1 VRRSKRPARNLS
13 PPAKPRAPVFWDAT
27 ALPFLERRSLVLA
40 LCLIAIAVIRIA
52 AAYPEMS
59 ITFDEPA
66 HIACGLQYLA
76 QHVYLY
82 EPQHPPLARA
92 MAALGP
98 YLDGARLLDAPNMI
112 LEGVAVL
119 YHGGHTGRTLALARL
134 GILPFFI
141 LACLVVYF
149 WARRYFG
156 NPVAVIATGLF
167 TLLPS
172 VLAHAGLAT
181 TDMALTACLGAAFLA
196 LIVWAEKP
204 SFRHSLLFGA
214 ATALAVLSKFTALGF
229 LPIAA
234 VFALVV
240 YLVAERP
247 GLKRLAALAS
257 ERAAPLAAAVLA
269 GALVVWA
276 GYLFSFGAVPG
287 WSVRL
292 PAPELFDGIRR
303 AMRHNAGEGGGYLF
317 GQLSPTGWWY
327 FFPAALAVKTPIAFL
342 LLLGLGAWL
351 CWKKRE
357 FAHWLPWAFS
367 LGILAPA
374 MTSPVNYGVRHVL
387 PVYMGFSIVAA
398 LAVVRLAQWSQTRRW
413 AGIAAGALVLWMAV
427 SGGIRHPDYLAYF
440 NELAG
445 SEPEEVLVDSDLDWG
460 QDTILLA
467 RRLRELGAK
476 QVSYIQMN
484 LDSDHLQAWPG
495 MPPTK
500 PINPLVPAE
509 GWTAVGP
516 TFWKVGQYGLDHRY
530 PNLKPWF
537 EYLKPVERVG
547 SQLLYYVP
555 PRVAISTPVGPAS
568 DSRRTSPNPASRSHP
583 VYSSSL

>member
-1 VRRSKRPARNLS
+1 MKRSKRPAPNLS
-13 PPAKPRAPVFWDAT
+13 SPAKSTV
-27 ALPFLERRSLVLA
+27 LPLLERHSLPLA
-40 LCLIAIAVIRIA
+40 LCLIVIGVIRIA
-52 AAYPEMS
+52 AAWPEMS

-66 HIACGLQYLA
+66 HLACGLQYLA
-76 QHVYLY
+76 QHVYVY

-119 YHGGHTGRTLALARL
+119 YDGGHTGRTLTLARL

-156 NPVAVIATGLF
+156 NMVAVVATGLF

-196 LIVWAEKP
+196 LLVWAEQP
-204 SFRHSLLFGA
+204 SFRHSLLLGA

-229 LPIAA
+229 LPVAA

-247 GLKRLAALAS
+247 GMKRLAALAK
-257 ERAAPLAAAVLA
+257 ERAAPLAVAVLV
-269 GALVVWA
+269 GALAVWA
-276 GYLFSFGAVPG
+276 GYLFSFGRVPG

-303 AMRHNAGEGGGYLF
+303 AMRHNASEGGGYLF

-327 FFPAALAVKTPIAFL
+327 FFPVALAVKTPLAFL
-342 LLLGLGAWL
+342 LLVGLGAWL
-351 CWKKRE
+351 CWKKRR
-357 FAHWLPWAFS
+357 FAAHWLPWAFA

-374 MTSPVNYGVRHVL
+374 MTSPVNYGIRHVL

-398 LAVVRLAQWSQTRRW
+398 LAVVRLARTGKW
-413 AGIAAGALVLWMAV
+413 AGVAAGALVLWMAV
-427 SGGIRHPDYLAYF
+427 SGAVRHPDYLAYF

-445 SEPEEVLVDSDLDWG
+445 SEPEKVLVDSDLDWG

-467 RRLRELGAK
+467 RRLRELGVK
-476 QVSYIQMN
+476 EVSYIQMN
-484 LDSDHLQAWPG
+484 LDSAHLQVWPG

-500 PINPLVPAE
+500 PINPVVPAK

-516 TFWKVGQYGLDHRY
+516 TFSKVGQYGLDHRY

-537 EYLKPVERVG
+537 EYRKPVERVE

-555 PRVAISTPVGPAS
+555 PG
-568 DSRRTSPNPASRSHP
+568 
-583 VYSSSL
+583 SLRAP

>member
-1 VRRSKRPARNLS
+1 V
-13 PPAKPRAPVFWDAT
+13 
-27 ALPFLERRSLVLA
+27 ALG
-40 LCLIAIAVIRIA
+40 LIAIAVIRIA

-66 HIACGLQYLA
+66 HLACGLQYLA

-98 YLDGARLLDAPNMI
+98 YLDGSRLLDAPNMI
-112 LEGVAVL
+112 LEGVAVF
-119 YHGGHTGRTLALARL
+119 YDGGHTTRTLTLARL

-141 LACLVVYF
+141 LACLVVYY

-156 NPVAVIATGLF
+156 NPVAVVATGLF
-167 TLLPS
+167 TLLPA

-196 LIVWAEKP
+196 LLVWAEQP
-204 SFRHSLLFGA
+204 SFRHSLLLGA
-214 ATALAVLSKFTALGF
+214 ATAMAVLSKFTALGF
-229 LPIAA
+229 FPVAA
-234 VFALVV
+234 VFALAV
-240 YLVAERP
+240 YLAAERP
-247 GLKRLAALAS
+247 GWKRLAAIAR
-257 ERAAPLAAAVLA
+257 ERAAPLAVAVLV

-292 PAPELFDGIRR
+292 PAPELFDGVRR
-303 AMRHNAGEGGGYLF
+303 AMRHNASEGGGYLF

-327 FFPAALAVKTPIAFL
+327 FFPVALAFKTPLAFL
-342 LLLGLGAWL
+342 LLLGLGKWV
-351 CWKKRE
+351 CWQKRRRV
-357 FAHWLPWAFS
+357 AYWLPWAFS

-398 LAVVRLAQWSQTRRW
+398 LAVVRLAQWSQARKW
-413 AGIAAGALVLWMAV
+413 AGIAAAGALVLWMGV
-427 SGGIRHPDYLAYF
+427 SGAIRHPDYLAYF

-445 SEPEEVLVDSDLDWG
+445 SEPEKVLVDSDLDWG

-467 RRLRELGAK
+467 RRLRELGVK

-484 LDSDHLQAWPG
+484 LDSAHLQVWPG
-495 MPPTK
+495 MPPTR
-500 PINPLVPAE
+500 PINPVVPAE

-516 TFWKVGQYGLDHRY
+516 TFSKVGQYGLDHRY
-530 PNLKPWF
+530 PDLQPWY

-555 PRVAISTPVGPAS
+555 PRTAINTPAGPGS
-568 DSRRTSPNPASRSHP
+568 GTRRTSPNSASRSHA

>member
-1 VRRSKRPARNLS
+1 MSRKKPKRQFEKPAEQL
-13 PPAKPRAPVFWDAT
+13 KT
-27 ALPFLERRSLVLA
+27 AAPFLERRSLVLA
-40 LCLIAIAVIRIA
+40 LGLIAIAVIRIA

-66 HIACGLQYLA
+66 HLACGLQYVA

-119 YHGGHTGRTLALARL
+119 YYGGHTGRTLTLARL

-156 NPVAVIATGLF
+156 NPVAVVATGLF

-181 TDMALTACLGAAFLA
+181 TDMALTACLGAAFLS
-196 LIVWAEKP
+196 LLVWAEKP
-204 SFRHSLLFGA
+204 SFRHSLLLGA
-214 ATALAVLSKFTALGF
+214 ATAMAVLSKFTALGF
-229 LPIAA
+229 LPVAA

-240 YLVAERP
+240 YLVADRP
-247 GLKRLAALAS
+247 GWKRLAALAKR
-257 ERAAPLAAAVLA
+257 RAAPLAVAVLV

-317 GQLSPTGWWY
+317 GRLSPTGWWY
-327 FFPAALAVKTPIAFL
+327 FFPAALAVKTPLAFL
-342 LLLGLGAWL
+342 FLLGLGGWL
-351 CWKKRE
+351 TVR
-357 FAHWLPWAFS
+357 AGHARPLLPWAFS

-398 LAVVRLAQWSQTRRW
+398 LAVVRLVQTGKW
-413 AGIAAGALVLWMAV
+413 ARVAAGALVLWMAV
-427 SGGIRHPDYLAYF
+427 SGAIRHPDYLAYF

-445 SEPEEVLVDSDLDWG
+445 SEPEKVLVDSDLDWG

-467 RRLRELGAK
+467 RHASHQAHQPPG
-476 QVSYIQMN
+476 SGGG
-484 LDSDHLQAWPG
+484 LDGRWSDLLEG
-495 MPPTK
+495 R
-500 PINPLVPAE
+500 PIRPRSPLPQSQPLVRIPAARRE
-509 GWTAVGP
+509 SRLAAP
-516 TFWKVGQYGLDHRY
+516 
-530 PNLKPWF
+530 
-537 EYLKPVERVG
+537 
-547 SQLLYYVP
+547 LLRAIGARH
-555 PRVAISTPVGPAS
+555 PRPKARFL
-568 DSRRTSPNPASRSHP
+568 RRADAGVCPRI
-583 VYSSSL
+583 

>member
-1 VRRSKRPARNLS
+1 MKRSKRPARSLS
-13 PPAKPRAPVFWDAT
+13 APARPT
-27 ALPFLERRSLVLA
+27 LLPLLERRSLALA
-40 LCLIAIAVIRIA
+40 LCLISIAVIRIA
-52 AAYPEMS
+52 AAYPDMS

-66 HIACGLQYLA
+66 HLGCGLQYLS
-76 QHVYLY
+76 QHVYRY

-98 YLDGARLLDAPNMI
+98 YLDGSRSLNAPNMI
-112 LEGVAVL
+112 LEGLAVF
-119 YHGGHTGRTLALARL
+119 YDGGHVTRTLTLARL

-156 NPVAVIATGLF
+156 DLVALVATGLF

-181 TDMALTACLGAAFLA
+181 TDMPLTACLGAAFLA
-196 LIVWAEKP
+196 LLVWAEQP

-229 LPIAA
+229 FPVAA
-234 VFALVV
+234 VFALAV
-240 YLVAERP
+240 YVAAERP
-247 GLKRLAALAS
+247 GLKRLAALAR
-257 ERAAPLAAAVLA
+257 ERAAPLAVAVLV
-269 GALVVWA
+269 GALVIWA

-292 PAPELFDGIRR
+292 PAPEFFDGIRR

-327 FFPAALAVKTPIAFL
+327 FFPAALAVKTPLAFL
-342 LLLGLGAWL
+342 VLLGLGAWL
-351 CWKKRE
+351 CWRKPRHA
-357 FAHWLPWAFS
+357 AHWLPWAFC

-398 LAVVRLAQWSQTRRW
+398 LAVVQLQTRKWFRV
-413 AGIAAGALVLWMAV
+413 GAAALILWMAV
-427 SGGIRHPDYLAYF
+427 SGAIRHPDYLTYF

-445 SEPEEVLVDSDLDWG
+445 SEPEKVLVDSDLDWG

-467 RRLRELGAK
+467 RRLRELGAR

-484 LDSDHLQAWPG
+484 LDNAHLQVWPG
-495 MPPTK
+495 MPPSV
-500 PINPLVPAE
+500 PINPIVPAE

-530 PNLKPWF
+530 PNLNPWF
-537 EYLKPVERVG
+537 ESIQPVERVG

-555 PRVAISTPVGPAS
+555 PGSLR
-568 DSRRTSPNPASRSHP
+568 SP
-583 VYSSSL
+583 

>member
-1 VRRSKRPARNLS
+1 MSKKKAKRQFEKPAEQ
-13 PPAKPRAPVFWDAT
+13 PKTVAP
-27 ALPFLERRSLVLA
+27 LLERRSLVLA

-52 AAYPEMS
+52 AAWPEMS

-66 HIACGLQYLA
+66 HLACGLQYVA
-76 QHVYLY
+76 QHVYVY

-98 YLDGARLLDAPNMI
+98 YLDGSRLLDAPNMI

-156 NPVAVIATGLF
+156 NPVAVVATGLF

-181 TDMALTACLGAAFLA
+181 TDMALTACLGAAFLS
-196 LIVWAEKP
+196 LLVWVQKP
-204 SFRHSLLFGA
+204 SLQHSLLFGA

-229 LPIAA
+229 LPVAA

-240 YLVAERP
+240 YLATERP
-247 GLKRLAALAS
+247 GWKRLAALIR
-257 ERAAPLAAAVLA
+257 ERAAPLAVAVLV
-269 GALVVWA
+269 GALVVWS

-327 FFPAALAVKTPIAFL
+327 FFPAALAVKTPLAFL
-342 LLLGLGAWL
+342 FLLGLGGWL
-351 CWKKRE
+351 CWTKRRS
-357 FAHWLPWAFS
+357 AVHWLPWAFS

-374 MTSPVNYGVRHVL
+374 MTSPVNYGIRHVL

-398 LAVVRLAQWSQTRRW
+398 LAVVRLAQTRKW
-413 AGIAAGALVLWMAV
+413 TGAAAVALVLWMTV
-427 SGGIRHPDYLAYF
+427 SGAIRHPDYLAYF

-445 SEPEEVLVDSDLDWG
+445 SEPEKVLVDSDLDWG

-484 LDSDHLQAWPG
+484 LDSAHLQVWPG
-495 MPPTK
+495 MPPTR

-530 PNLKPWF
+530 PNLTPWF
-537 EYLKPVERVG
+537 ESLKPVERVG
-547 SQLLYYVP
+547 SLLLYYVP
-555 PRVAISTPVGPAS
+555 
-568 DSRRTSPNPASRSHP
+568 
-583 VYSSSL
+583 

>member
-1 VRRSKRPARNLS
+1 LETPAEQ
-13 PPAKPRAPVFWDAT
+13 PKTVAPGLGT
-27 ALPFLERRSLVLA
+27 APGAPFPEWRWLVVA
-40 LCLIAIAVIRIA
+40 LGLMAIAVMRIV
-52 AAYPEMS
+52 AAYPAMS

-66 HIACGLQYLA
+66 HLACGLQYVA
-76 QHVYLY
+76 QHVYVY

-92 MAALGP
+92 MCALGP
-98 YLDGARLLDAPNMI
+98 YLDGRRLLDAPNMI

-119 YHGGHTGRTLALARL
+119 YDGGHTGRTLTLARL
-134 GILPFFI
+134 GTLPFFI

-156 NPVAVIATGLF
+156 GLVAVVATGLF
-167 TLLPS
+167 TLLPP

-181 TDMALTACLGAAFLA
+181 TDMALTGCLGAAFLA
-196 LIVWAEKP
+196 LLVWAEQP
-204 SFRHSLLFGA
+204 SMRHSLIFGA

-229 LPIAA
+229 LPVAA
-234 VFALVV
+234 VFALAV
-240 YLVAERP
+240 YLIAERP
-247 GLKRLAALAS
+247 GWKRLAELAR
-257 ERAAPLAAAVLA
+257 ERAAPLAVAVA
-269 GALVVWA
+269 VGALAIWA

-327 FFPAALAVKTPIAFL
+327 FFPAALAVKTPLAFL
-342 LLLGLGAWL
+342 LLLGGGAWL
-351 CWKKRE
+351 GWTKRRMA
-357 FAHWLPWAFS
+357 AHWLPWALC

-398 LAVVRLAQWSQTRRW
+398 LAVVRLAQKGKWFG
-413 AGIAAGALVLWMAV
+413 AAAGALILWMAV
-427 SGGIRHPDYLAYF
+427 SGATRHPDYLAYF
-440 NELAG
+440 NELAA

-476 QVSYIQMN
+476 EVSYIQMN
-484 LDSDHLQAWPG
+484 LDSAHLQVWPG
-495 MPPTK
+495 MPPSK
-500 PINPLVPAE
+500 PINPIAPAE

-516 TFWKVGQYGLDHRY
+516 TFSKVGQYGLEHRY
-530 PNLKPWF
+530 RDLKPWY
-537 EYLKPVERVG
+537 EYVKPVERVG
-547 SQLLYYVP
+547 ALLLYYVP
-555 PRVAISTPVGPAS
+555 PG
-568 DSRRTSPNPASRSHP
+568 
-583 VYSSSL
+583 SLGNR

>member
-1 VRRSKRPARNLS
+1 MSRKGLKRQSEKPAAQPKAPS
-13 PPAKPRAPVFWDAT
+13 RAAS
-27 ALPFLERRSLVLA
+27 FLERRSFVLA
-40 LCLIAIAVIRIA
+40 LCLIAIAAIRVA
-52 AAYPEMS
+52 ATWPEMS

-66 HIACGLQYLA
+66 HLACGLQYLA

-112 LEGVAVL
+112 LEGVAVF

-134 GILPFFI
+134 GILPFFV

-156 NPVAVIATGLF
+156 NPPALIATGLF
-167 TLLPS
+167 TLLPP

-181 TDMALTACLGAAFLA
+181 TDMALTACLGAAFLS
-196 LIVWAEKP
+196 LVVWAEKP
-204 SFRHSLLFGA
+204 SLPHSLLFGA

-229 LPIAA
+229 LPLAA
-234 VFALVV
+234 VFALILYMVS
-240 YLVAERP
+240 ERP
-247 GLKRLAALAS
+247 GLPRLAALAR
-257 ERAAPLAAAVLA
+257 ERAAPLAVAVLA

-292 PAPELFDGIRR
+292 PAPELFDGIRW
-303 AMRHNAGEGGGYLF
+303 AMRHNASEGGGYLF

-327 FFPAALAVKTPIAFL
+327 FFPAALAVKTPLAFL
-342 LLLGLGAWL
+342 LLLGLGTWL
-351 CWKKRE
+351 CWRKRRE
-357 FAHWLPWAFS
+357 FAYGLPWAFS

-387 PVYMGFSIVAA
+387 PIYMGFSIVAA
-398 LAVVRLAQWSQTRRW
+398 LAVIRLAQWSQTRQW
-413 AGIAAGALVLWMAV
+413 AGISSGALVLWMAV
-427 SGGIRHPDYLAYF
+427 SGAIHHPDYLAYF

-445 SEPEEVLVDSDLDWG
+445 GEPENVLVDSDLDWG

-467 RRLRELGAK
+467 RRLRELDARE
-476 QVSYIQMN
+476 VSYIQMN
-484 LDSDHLQAWPG
+484 LDSDHLQVWPG

-500 PINPLVPAE
+500 PINPVVPAE

-537 EYLKPVERVG
+537 ESLKPVERVG

-555 PRVAISTPVGPAS
+555 PGTLRAP
-568 DSRRTSPNPASRSHP
+568 
-583 VYSSSL
+583 

>member
-1 VRRSKRPARNLS
+1 MSRKKPKRQFE
-13 PPAKPRAPVFWDAT
+13 KPVEQPQT
-27 ALPFLERRSLVLA
+27 AAPFLERRSLVLA
-40 LCLIAIAVIRIA
+40 MCLIAIAVIRIA
-52 AAYPEMS
+52 AAWPAMS

-66 HIACGLQYLA
+66 HLACGLQYVA

-119 YHGGHTGRTLALARL
+119 YYGGHTGRTLTLARL

-156 NPVAVIATGLF
+156 NPVAVVATGLF

-181 TDMALTACLGAAFLA
+181 TDMALTACLGAAFLS
-196 LIVWAEKP
+196 LLVWAEKP
-204 SFRHSLLFGA
+204 SFRHSLLLGA
-214 ATALAVLSKFTALGF
+214 ATAMAVLSKFTALGF
-229 LPIAA
+229 LPVAA

-240 YLVAERP
+240 YLVADRP
-247 GLKRLAALAS
+247 GWKRLAALAKR
-257 ERAAPLAAAVLA
+257 RAAPLAVAVLV

-317 GQLSPTGWWY
+317 GRLSPTGWWY
-327 FFPAALAVKTPIAFL
+327 FFPAALTVKTPLAFL
-342 LLLGLGAWL
+342 FLLGLGGWL
-351 CWKKRE
+351 TVR
-357 FAHWLPWAFS
+357 AGHARPLLPWAFS

-398 LAVVRLAQWSQTRRW
+398 LAVVRLVQTGKW
-413 AGIAAGALVLWMAV
+413 ARVAAGALVLWMAV
-427 SGGIRHPDYLAYF
+427 SGAIRHPDYLAYF

-445 SEPEEVLVDSDLDWG
+445 SEPEKVLVDSDLDWG

-467 RRLRELGAK
+467 RRLRELGAR

-484 LDSDHLQAWPG
+484 LDSAHLQVWPG
-495 MPPTK
+495 MPPTR

-530 PNLKPWF
+530 PNLNPWF
-537 EYLKPVERVG
+537 ESLKPVERVG

-555 PRVAISTPVGPAS
+555 PG
-568 DSRRTSPNPASRSHP
+568 
-583 VYSSSL
+583 SLRAPR

>member
-1 VRRSKRPARNLS
+1 LSRKKTRRQFQKPA
-13 PPAKPRAPVFWDAT
+13 PPLKT
-27 ALPFLERRSLVLA
+27 AAPFLERRSFVLA
-40 LCLIAIAVIRIA
+40 LGLIAIAVVRIA
-52 AAYPEMS
+52 AAWPEMS
-59 ITFDEPA
+59 VTFDEPA
-66 HIACGLQYLA
+66 HLACGLQFLA

-112 LEGVAVL
+112 LQGVAVL
-119 YHGGHTGRTLALARL
+119 YRGGHTGRTLTLARL

-156 NPVAVIATGLF
+156 NPVAVVATGLF

-181 TDMALTACLGAAFLA
+181 TDMALTACLGAAFLS
-196 LIVWAEKP
+196 LLVWAEQP

-229 LPIAA
+229 FPVAA

-247 GLKRLAALAS
+247 GLKRLAALAG
-257 ERAAPLAAAVLA
+257 ERAAPLAVAVLV
-269 GALVVWA
+269 GALVIWA

-317 GQLSPTGWWY
+317 GRLSPTGWWY
-327 FFPAALAVKTPIAFL
+327 FFPVALAFKTPLAFL
-342 LLLGLGAWL
+342 FLLGLGAWL
-351 CWKKRE
+351 CWTQRRP
-357 FAHWLPWAFS
+357 AAYWLPWAFS

-398 LAVVRLAQWSQTRRW
+398 LAVVRLAQTRKW
-413 AGIAAGALVLWMAV
+413 FSVAAGALVLWMAV
-427 SGGIRHPDYLAYF
+427 SGAIRHPDYLAYF

-445 SEPEEVLVDSDLDWG
+445 SEPEKVLVDSDLDWG

-467 RRLRELGAK
+467 RRLRELGVK
-476 QVSYIQMN
+476 QVSYVQMN
-484 LDSDHLQAWPG
+484 LDSARLQVWPG
-495 MPPTK
+495 MPPTR
-500 PINPLVPAE
+500 PINPLVPAA

-530 PNLKPWF
+530 PGLTPWF
-537 EYLKPVERVG
+537 ESLKPVERVG
-547 SQLLYYVP
+547 SLLLYYVP
-555 PRVAISTPVGPAS
+555 PRVAINTPAGPAS
-568 DSRRTSPNPASRSHP
+568 ATRRTSPNPASRSHA

>member
-1 VRRSKRPARNLS
+1 M
-13 PPAKPRAPVFWDAT
+13 
-27 ALPFLERRSLVLA
+27 LPLLERHSLPLA
-40 LCLIAIAVIRIA
+40 LCLIVIGVIRIA
-52 AAYPEMS
+52 AAWPEMS

-66 HIACGLQYLA
+66 HLACGLQYLA
-76 QHVYLY
+76 QHVYVY

-119 YHGGHTGRTLALARL
+119 YDGGHTGRTLTLARL

-156 NPVAVIATGLF
+156 NMVAVVATGLF

-196 LIVWAEKP
+196 LLVWAEQP
-204 SFRHSLLFGA
+204 SFRHSLLLGA

-229 LPIAA
+229 LPVAA

-247 GLKRLAALAS
+247 GMKRLAALAK
-257 ERAAPLAAAVLA
+257 ERAAPLAVAVLV
-269 GALVVWA
+269 GALAVWA
-276 GYLFSFGAVPG
+276 GYLFSFGRVPG

-303 AMRHNAGEGGGYLF
+303 AMRHNASEGGGYLF

-327 FFPAALAVKTPIAFL
+327 FFPVALAVKTPLAFL
-342 LLLGLGAWL
+342 LLVGLGAWL
-351 CWKKRE
+351 CWKKRR
-357 FAHWLPWAFS
+357 FAAHWLPWAFA

-374 MTSPVNYGVRHVL
+374 MTSPVNYGIRHVL

-398 LAVVRLAQWSQTRRW
+398 LAVVRLARTGKW
-413 AGIAAGALVLWMAV
+413 AGVAAGALVLWMAV
-427 SGGIRHPDYLAYF
+427 SGAVRHPDYLAYF

-445 SEPEEVLVDSDLDWG
+445 SEPEKVLVDSDLDWG

-467 RRLRELGAK
+467 RRLRELGVK
-476 QVSYIQMN
+476 EVSYIQMN
-484 LDSDHLQAWPG
+484 LDSAHLQVWPG

-500 PINPLVPAE
+500 PINPVVPAK

-516 TFWKVGQYGLDHRY
+516 TFSKVGQYGLDHRY

-537 EYLKPVERVG
+537 EYRKPVERVE

-555 PRVAISTPVGPAS
+555 PG
-568 DSRRTSPNPASRSHP
+568 
-583 VYSSSL
+583 SLRAP

>member
-1 VRRSKRPARNLS
+1 MSRKKPKRQFEK
-13 PPAKPRAPVFWDAT
+13 PPEPPKT
-27 ALPFLERRSLVLA
+27 AAPFLERRSLALA
-40 LCLIAIAVIRIA
+40 LGLIAIAVIRIA

-66 HIACGLQYLA
+66 HLACGLQYVA

-119 YHGGHTGRTLALARL
+119 YDGGHTGRTLTLARL
-134 GILPFFI
+134 GTLPFFT

-156 NPVAVIATGLF
+156 AAVAVVATGLF

-181 TDMALTACLGAAFLA
+181 TDMALTAGLGAAFLS
-196 LIVWAEKP
+196 LLVWAEQP

-214 ATALAVLSKFTALGF
+214 ATAMAVLSKFTALGF
-229 LPIAA
+229 LPVAA

-240 YLVAERP
+240 YLVTERP
-247 GLKRLAALAS
+247 GWKRLAALAKQ
-257 ERAAPLAAAVLA
+257 RAAPLAVAVLV

-317 GQLSPTGWWY
+317 GRLSPTGWWY
-327 FFPAALAVKTPIAFL
+327 FFPAALAVKTPLAFL
-342 LLLGLGAWL
+342 FLLGLGAWL
-351 CWKKRE
+351 TVR
-357 FAHWLPWAFS
+357 AGHARPLLPWAFAM
-367 LGILAPA
+367 GILAPA

-398 LAVVRLAQWSQTRRW
+398 LAVVRLAQTGKW
-413 AGIAAGALVLWMAV
+413 ARVAAGALILWMAV
-427 SGGIRHPDYLAYF
+427 SGAIRHPDYLAYF

-445 SEPEEVLVDSDLDWG
+445 SEPEKVLVDSDLDWG

-467 RRLRELGAK
+467 RRLRELGAG

-484 LDSDHLQAWPG
+484 LDSARLQVWPG

-530 PNLKPWF
+530 PNLNPWF
-537 EYLKPVERVG
+537 ESLKPVERVG

-555 PRVAISTPVGPAS
+555 
-568 DSRRTSPNPASRSHP
+568 
-583 VYSSSL
+583 

>member
-1 VRRSKRPARNLS
+1 
-13 PPAKPRAPVFWDAT
+13 
-27 ALPFLERRSLVLA
+27 
-40 LCLIAIAVIRIA
+40 
-52 AAYPEMS
+52 MS

-66 HIACGLQYLA
+66 HLACGLQYLA

-112 LEGVAVL
+112 LEGVAVF

-134 GILPFFI
+134 GILPFFV

-156 NPVAVIATGLF
+156 NPPALIATGLF
-167 TLLPS
+167 TLLPP

-181 TDMALTACLGAAFLA
+181 TDMALTACLGAAFLS
-196 LIVWAEKP
+196 LVVWAEKP
-204 SFRHSLLFGA
+204 SLPHSLLFGA

-229 LPIAA
+229 LPLAA
-234 VFALVV
+234 VFALILYMVS
-240 YLVAERP
+240 ERP
-247 GLKRLAALAS
+247 GLPRLAALAR
-257 ERAAPLAAAVLA
+257 ERAAPLAVAVLA

-292 PAPELFDGIRR
+292 PAPELFDGIRW
-303 AMRHNAGEGGGYLF
+303 AMRHNASEGGGYLF

-327 FFPAALAVKTPIAFL
+327 FFPAALAVKTPLAFL
-342 LLLGLGAWL
+342 LLLGLGTWL
-351 CWKKRE
+351 CWRKRRE
-357 FAHWLPWAFS
+357 FAYGLPWAFS

-387 PVYMGFSIVAA
+387 PIYMGFSIVAA
-398 LAVVRLAQWSQTRRW
+398 LAVIRLAQWSQTRQW
-413 AGIAAGALVLWMAV
+413 AGISSGALVLWMAV
-427 SGGIRHPDYLAYF
+427 SGAIHHPDYLAYF

-445 SEPEEVLVDSDLDWG
+445 GEPENVLVDSDLDWG

-467 RRLRELGAK
+467 RRLRELDARE
-476 QVSYIQMN
+476 VSYIQMN
-484 LDSDHLQAWPG
+484 LDSDHLQVWPG

-500 PINPLVPAE
+500 PINPVVPAE

-537 EYLKPVERVG
+537 ESLKPVERVG

-555 PRVAISTPVGPAS
+555 PGTLRAP
-568 DSRRTSPNPASRSHP
+568 
-583 VYSSSL
+583 

>member
-1 VRRSKRPARNLS
+1 
-13 PPAKPRAPVFWDAT
+13 
-27 ALPFLERRSLVLA
+27 
-40 LCLIAIAVIRIA
+40 
-52 AAYPEMS
+52 MS

-66 HIACGLQYLA
+66 HLACGLQYLA

-82 EPQHPPLARA
+82 EPQHPPLART

-98 YLDGARLLDAPNMI
+98 YLDGSRLLDAPNMI
-112 LEGVAVL
+112 LEGVAVF
-119 YHGGHTGRTLALARL
+119 YDGGHTGRTLTLARL
-134 GILPFFI
+134 GILPFFV

-156 NPVAVIATGLF
+156 NPVAVVATGLF
-167 TLLPS
+167 TLLPP

-181 TDMALTACLGAAFLA
+181 TDMPLTACLGAAFLA
-196 LIVWAEKP
+196 LLVWAQQP
-204 SFRHSLLFGA
+204 SFRHSLLLGA

-229 LPIAA
+229 FPVAA
-234 VFALVV
+234 VFALAV
-240 YLVAERP
+240 YLVSERP
-247 GLKRLAALAS
+247 GLERLVALAR
-257 ERAAPLAAAVLA
+257 ERAAPLAVAVLV

-287 WSVRL
+287 WSVPL

-303 AMRHNAGEGGGYLF
+303 AMRHNASEGGGYLF

-327 FFPAALAVKTPIAFL
+327 FFPAALAVKTPLAFL
-342 LLLGLGAWL
+342 FLLGLGAWL
-351 CWKKRE
+351 CWTKPRHA
-357 FAHWLPWAFS
+357 AHWLPWAFS

-398 LAVVRLAQWSQTRRW
+398 LAVIWLAQTRKW
-413 AGIAAGALVLWMAV
+413 LGLAAGALILWMAV
-427 SGGIRHPDYLAYF
+427 SGAIRHPDYLAYF

-445 SEPEEVLVDSDLDWG
+445 GEPEKVLVDSDLDWG

-467 RRLRELGAK
+467 RRLRELGAQ

-484 LDSDHLQAWPG
+484 LDSAHLQVWPG

-500 PINPLVPAE
+500 PINPIVPAE

-516 TFWKVGQYGLDHRY
+516 TFSKVGQYGLDHRY
-530 PNLKPWF
+530 PNLQPWY
-537 EYLKPVERVG
+537 ESLKPVERVG
-547 SQLLYYVP
+547 SQLLYYLP
-555 PRVAISTPVGPAS
+555 PGSLR
-568 DSRRTSPNPASRSHP
+568 SP
-583 VYSSSL
+583 

>member
-1 VRRSKRPARNLS
+1 VKRSKRPAPNLS
-13 PPAKPRAPVFWDAT
+13 SPAKSTV
-27 ALPFLERRSLVLA
+27 LPLLERHSLPLA
-40 LCLIAIAVIRIA
+40 LCLIVIGVIRIA
-52 AAYPEMS
+52 AAWPEMS

-66 HIACGLQYLA
+66 HLACGLQYLA
-76 QHVYLY
+76 QHVYVY

-119 YHGGHTGRTLALARL
+119 YDGGHTGRTLTLARL

-156 NPVAVIATGLF
+156 NMVAVVATGLF

-196 LIVWAEKP
+196 LLVWAEQP
-204 SFRHSLLFGA
+204 SFRHSLLLGA

-229 LPIAA
+229 LPVAA

-247 GLKRLAALAS
+247 GMKRLAALAK
-257 ERAAPLAAAVLA
+257 ERAAPLAVAVLV
-269 GALVVWA
+269 GALAVWA
-276 GYLFSFGAVPG
+276 GYLFSFGRVPG

-303 AMRHNAGEGGGYLF
+303 AMRHNASEGGGYLF

-327 FFPAALAVKTPIAFL
+327 FFPVALAVKTPLAFL
-342 LLLGLGAWL
+342 LLVGLGAWL
-351 CWKKRE
+351 CWKKRR
-357 FAHWLPWAFS
+357 FAAHWLPWAFA

-374 MTSPVNYGVRHVL
+374 MTSPVNYGIRHVL

-398 LAVVRLAQWSQTRRW
+398 LAVVRLARTGKW
-413 AGIAAGALVLWMAV
+413 AGVAAGALVLWMAV
-427 SGGIRHPDYLAYF
+427 SGAVRHPDYLAYF

-445 SEPEEVLVDSDLDWG
+445 SEPEKVLVDSDLDWG

-467 RRLRELGAK
+467 RRLRELGVK
-476 QVSYIQMN
+476 EVSYIQMN
-484 LDSDHLQAWPG
+484 LDSAHLQVWPG

-500 PINPLVPAE
+500 PINPVVPAK

-516 TFWKVGQYGLDHRY
+516 TFSKVGQYGLDHRY

-537 EYLKPVERVG
+537 EYRKPVERVE

-555 PRVAISTPVGPAS
+555 PG
-568 DSRRTSPNPASRSHP
+568 
-583 VYSSSL
+583 SLRAP

>member
-1 VRRSKRPARNLS
+1 
-13 PPAKPRAPVFWDAT
+13 
-27 ALPFLERRSLVLA
+27 
-40 LCLIAIAVIRIA
+40 
-52 AAYPEMS
+52 MS

-66 HIACGLQYLA
+66 HLACGLQYLA
-76 QHVYLY
+76 QHVYVY

-119 YHGGHTGRTLALARL
+119 YDGGHTGRTLTLARL

-156 NPVAVIATGLF
+156 NMVAVVATGLF

-196 LIVWAEKP
+196 LLVWAEQP
-204 SFRHSLLFGA
+204 SFRHSLLLGA

-229 LPIAA
+229 LPVAA

-247 GLKRLAALAS
+247 GMKRLAALAK
-257 ERAAPLAAAVLA
+257 ERAAPLAVAVLV
-269 GALVVWA
+269 GALAVWA
-276 GYLFSFGAVPG
+276 GYLFSFGRVPG

-303 AMRHNAGEGGGYLF
+303 AMRHNASEGGGYLF

-327 FFPAALAVKTPIAFL
+327 FFPVALAVKTPLAFL
-342 LLLGLGAWL
+342 LLVGLGAWL
-351 CWKKRE
+351 CWKKRR
-357 FAHWLPWAFS
+357 FAAHWLPWAFA

-374 MTSPVNYGVRHVL
+374 MTSPVNYGIRHVL

-398 LAVVRLAQWSQTRRW
+398 LAVVRLARTGKW
-413 AGIAAGALVLWMAV
+413 AGVAAGALVLWMAV
-427 SGGIRHPDYLAYF
+427 SGAVRHPDYLAYF

-445 SEPEEVLVDSDLDWG
+445 SEPEKVLVDSDLDWG

-467 RRLRELGAK
+467 RRLRELGVK
-476 QVSYIQMN
+476 EVSYIQMN
-484 LDSDHLQAWPG
+484 LDSAHLQVWPG

-500 PINPLVPAE
+500 PINPVVPAK

-516 TFWKVGQYGLDHRY
+516 TFSKVGQYGLDHRY

-537 EYLKPVERVG
+537 EYRKPVERVE

-555 PRVAISTPVGPAS
+555 PG
-568 DSRRTSPNPASRSHP
+568 
-583 VYSSSL
+583 SLRAP

>member
-1 VRRSKRPARNLS
+1 MKRSKRPAPILSAPAS
-13 PPAKPRAPVFWDAT
+13 PPALPPPR
-27 ALPFLERRSLVLA
+27 RRWFVLA

-52 AAYPEMS
+52 ATYPEMS

-66 HIACGLQYLA
+66 HLACGLQYLA

-82 EPQHPPLARA
+82 EPQHPPLART

-98 YLDGARLLDAPNMI
+98 YLDGSRLLDAPNMI
-112 LEGVAVL
+112 LEGVAVF
-119 YHGGHTGRTLALARL
+119 YDGGHTGRTLTLARL
-134 GILPFFI
+134 GILPFFV

-156 NPVAVIATGLF
+156 NPVAVVATGLF
-167 TLLPS
+167 TLLPP

-181 TDMALTACLGAAFLA
+181 TDMPLTACLGAAFLA
-196 LIVWAEKP
+196 LLVWAQQP
-204 SFRHSLLFGA
+204 SFRHSLLLGA

-229 LPIAA
+229 FPVAA
-234 VFALVV
+234 VFALAV
-240 YLVAERP
+240 YLVSERP
-247 GLKRLAALAS
+247 GLERLVALAR
-257 ERAAPLAAAVLA
+257 ERAAPLAVAVLV

-287 WSVRL
+287 WSVPL

-303 AMRHNAGEGGGYLF
+303 AMRHNASEGGGYLF

-327 FFPAALAVKTPIAFL
+327 FFPAALAVKTPLAFL
-342 LLLGLGAWL
+342 FLLGLGAWL
-351 CWKKRE
+351 CWTKPRHA
-357 FAHWLPWAFS
+357 AHWLPWAFS

-398 LAVVRLAQWSQTRRW
+398 LAVIWLAQTRKW
-413 AGIAAGALVLWMAV
+413 LGLAAGALILWMAV
-427 SGGIRHPDYLAYF
+427 SGAIRHPDYLAYF

-445 SEPEEVLVDSDLDWG
+445 GEPEKVLVDSDLDWG

-467 RRLRELGAK
+467 RRLRELGAQ

-484 LDSDHLQAWPG
+484 LDSAHLQVWPG

-500 PINPLVPAE
+500 PINPIVPAE

-516 TFWKVGQYGLDHRY
+516 TFSKVGQYGLDHRY
-530 PNLKPWF
+530 PNLQPWY
-537 EYLKPVERVG
+537 ESLKPVERVG
-547 SQLLYYVP
+547 SQLLYYLP
-555 PRVAISTPVGPAS
+555 PGSLR
-568 DSRRTSPNPASRSHP
+568 SP
-583 VYSSSL
+583 

>member
-1 VRRSKRPARNLS
+1 MSRKKPKRQFEK
-13 PPAKPRAPVFWDAT
+13 PPEPPKTAAPV
-27 ALPFLERRSLVLA
+27 LERRWLLLA
-40 LCLIAIAVIRIA
+40 LGLIAIAVVRIA
-52 AAYPEMS
+52 AAYPETS

-66 HIACGLQYLA
+66 HLACGLQYVA

-119 YHGGHTGRTLALARL
+119 YHGGHTGRTLTLARL

-156 NPVAVIATGLF
+156 DPVAVVATGLF
-167 TLLPS
+167 TLLPP

-196 LIVWAEKP
+196 LLVWAEQP
-204 SFRHSLLFGA
+204 SFRHSLLLGA
-214 ATALAVLSKFTALGF
+214 ATAMAVLSKFTALGF
-229 LPIAA
+229 FPVAA
-234 VFALVV
+234 VFALAV
-240 YLVAERP
+240 YLAAERP
-247 GLKRLAALAS
+247 GGKQLAALAR
-257 ERAAPLAAAVLA
+257 ERAAPLAVAVLV
-269 GALVVWA
+269 GALAVWA
-276 GYLFSFGAVPG
+276 GYLFSFGSVPG

-327 FFPAALAVKTPIAFL
+327 FFPAALAVKTPLAFL
-342 LLLGLGAWL
+342 FLLGGGAWL
-351 CWKKRE
+351 TIR
-357 FAHWLPWAFS
+357 AGHARVGAGRARPLLPWAFC

-374 MTSPVNYGVRHVL
+374 MTSPVNYGIRHVL

-398 LAVVRLAQWSQTRRW
+398 LALVRLAQTSKWFG
-413 AGIAAGALVLWMAV
+413 AAAGALVLWMAV
-427 SGGIRHPDYLAYF
+427 SGAIRHPDYLAYF

-445 SEPEEVLVDSDLDWG
+445 SEPEKVLVDSDLDWG

-467 RRLRELGAK
+467 RRLRALGAR

-484 LDSDHLQAWPG
+484 LDSDRLQVWPG
-495 MPPTK
+495 MPPTR
-500 PINPLVPAE
+500 PINPIGPAE

-530 PNLKPWF
+530 PNLNPWF
-537 EYLKPVERVG
+537 ESLKPVERVG

-555 PRVAISTPVGPAS
+555 PG
-568 DSRRTSPNPASRSHP
+568 
-583 VYSSSL
+583 SLRAP

>member
-1 VRRSKRPARNLS
+1 V
-13 PPAKPRAPVFWDAT
+13 PP
-27 ALPFLERRSLVLA
+27 LLERRSLVLA
-40 LCLIAIAVIRIA
+40 LGLIAIALIRIA
-52 AAYPEMS
+52 AAYPAMS

-66 HIACGLQYLA
+66 HLACGLQYLA

-92 MAALGP
+92 MDALGP
-98 YLDGARLLDAPNMI
+98 YLDGARLVAAPNMI

-119 YHGGHTGRTLALARL
+119 YQGGHTGRTLTLARL
-134 GILPFFI
+134 GTLPFFA
-141 LACLVVYF
+141 LASLVVYF

-156 NPVAVIATGLF
+156 NTVAVVATGLF
-167 TLLPS
+167 TLLPA

-196 LIVWAEKP
+196 LLVWAEQP
-204 SFRHSLLFGA
+204 SFRHSLLWGA
-214 ATALAVLSKFTALGF
+214 ATAMAVLSKFTALGF
-229 LPIAA
+229 FPVAA
-234 VFALVV
+234 MFALAA
-240 YLVAERP
+240 YLVTERP
-247 GLKRLAALAS
+247 GWKRLAELAR
-257 ERAAPLAAAVLA
+257 ERAAPLAVAVLV

-303 AMRHNAGEGGGYLF
+303 AMRHNASEGGGYLF

-327 FFPAALAVKTPIAFL
+327 FFPAALAVKTPLAFL
-342 LLLGLGAWL
+342 FLLGLGAWL
-351 CWKKRE
+351 TVGAGHARPWRVAIGKGAGQARPL
-357 FAHWLPWAFS
+357 LPWAFS

-374 MTSPVNYGVRHVL
+374 MTSPVNYGLRHVL

-398 LAVVRLAQWSQTRRW
+398 LAVVRLAKTGKWF
-413 AGIAAGALVLWMAV
+413 GVAAGALVLWMAV
-427 SGGIRHPDYLAYF
+427 SGAIRHPDYLAYF

-445 SEPEEVLVDSDLDWG
+445 AEPEKVLVDSDLDWG

-476 QVSYIQMN
+476 QASYIQMN
-484 LDSDHLQAWPG
+484 LDSARLQAWPG
-495 MPPTK
+495 MPPTR
-500 PINPLVPAE
+500 PINPIVPAE

-530 PNLKPWF
+530 PNINPWF
-537 EYLKPVERVG
+537 ESLKPVERVG

-555 PRVAISTPVGPAS
+555 PGTLRAP
-568 DSRRTSPNPASRSHP
+568 
-583 VYSSSL
+583 